1 MEKNTS
7 LKRHFLITK
16 LICLCIVLAVMSVV
30 SPCHAFRNLKE
41 GQAMP
46 EFSLKGIDGRLYD
59 RSSIK
64 DKICLITYFRSD
76 QQRSEKALLA
86 LKALAEKFS
95 GQPLVFLAITKDADK
110 GSVENLNGT
119 LKLPFPILYDEKSLF
134 YKDLGVFVF
143 PVTAIFNRETVLHYQ
158 YAGFR
163 GDFQDKLSGQIR
175 LLLGLATKE
184 DLEKEQLK
192 QGLQQSE
199 GQKKSNQH
207 LNLGIKLYSK
217 GMTEKARQEFKKAL
231 ELDPENTD
239 ALIEMGHCML
249 DQKSA
254 VEASAFFEKALKLNQ
269 RSADAK
275 IGLGMAYHMQGKT
288 QEALEILKSGI
299 VLCPDSSKIHLELG
313 EIYES
318 LGKKEE
324 ALQHYKKSATCA
336 LNLMKRGR

>member
-1 MEKNTS
+1 MGKNTS
-7 LKRHFLITK
+7 SKRHSFITK

-30 SPCHAFRNLKE
+30 SPCQAFRNLKE

-86 LKALAEKFS
+86 LKALSEKFS

-119 LKLPFPILYDEKSLF
+119 LKLPFPILYDEKSLL

-143 PVTAIFNRETVLHYQ
+143 PVTAIFDREMLLSYQ

-163 GDFQDKLSGQIR
+163 GDFQDELSGQIR
-175 LLLGLATKE
+175 LLLGLVTKE
-184 DLEKEQLK
+184 ELAKEHLK
-192 QGLQQSE
+192 KGLQQSE
-199 GQKKSNQH
+199 SQKKSNQH

-217 GMTEKARQEFKKAL
+217 GMTEKASLEFEKAL

-239 ALIEMGHCML
+239 ANIEMGYCL
-249 DQKSA
+249 LEQKSPDKA
-254 VEASAFFEKALKLNQ
+254 IAFFEKALRLNQ

-275 IGLGMAYHMQGKT
+275 IGLGMAYRLQGRTKD
-288 QEALEILKSGI
+288 ALEILKSAI

-313 EIYES
+313 KIYES
-318 LGKKEE
+318 LGEKEE
-324 ALQHYKKSATCA
+324 ALQHYKKAATCA
-336 LNLMKRGR
+336 MDLEKRRR